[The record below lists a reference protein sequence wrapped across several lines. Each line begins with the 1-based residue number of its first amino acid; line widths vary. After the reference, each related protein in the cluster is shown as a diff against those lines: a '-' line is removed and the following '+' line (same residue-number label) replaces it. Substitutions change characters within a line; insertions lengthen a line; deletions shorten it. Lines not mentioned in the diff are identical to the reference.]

1 MPAIAQRSHAAGCQ
15 QINAFYAQERFSKG
29 LSPFNGAETLA
40 FHELI
45 HPAETRPLLCAWMER
60 HAHLI
65 EEGLARS
72 GGGGAA
78 FPFRA

>member
-1 MPAIAQRSHAAGCQ
+1 MRAQLE
-15 QINAFYAQERFSKG
+15 ERFSRG
-29 LSPFNGAETLA
+29 LSPFGAAEGLGV
-40 FHELI
+40 HDLV
-45 HPAETRPLLCAWMER
+45 HPEETRPLLCAWMER